1 MSIRVLGERL
11 GMTPHQAASPT
22 ARQEERVSQFMMLL
36 YENPAAFENIP
47 PDRMREVIGKYVA
60 WREKLAAEGRLAAS
74 NKLRS
79 DAGKILEPNGERVLL
94 RDGPY
99 GEAKELIGGYFL
111 INARDYDEAARL
123 AEGCPHLAFG
133 GTIELREVEPT

>member
-1 MSIRVLGERL
+1 M
-11 GMTPHQAASPT
+11 
-22 ARQEERVSQFMMLL
+22 SQFMMLL

-47 PDRMREVIGKYVA
+47 PDQMRTVIGKYVA
-60 WREKLAAEGRLAAS
+60 WREQLAAAGQLAAS

-79 DAGKILEPNGERVLL
+79 DAGKILEPNGDRVLL